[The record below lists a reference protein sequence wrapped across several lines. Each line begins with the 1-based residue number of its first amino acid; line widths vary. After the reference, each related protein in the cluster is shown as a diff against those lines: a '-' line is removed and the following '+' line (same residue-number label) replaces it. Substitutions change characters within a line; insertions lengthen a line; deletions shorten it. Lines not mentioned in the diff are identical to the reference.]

1 MTWRVIGQDVN
12 GRPTYHLGFP
22 SSTAW
27 GVVQELSGRWAW
39 ELNMPNP
46 ADDQRGRAD
55 TRAEAQARVEI
66 AAGQRGLVQ
75 LERIV
80 REQTDAAQVAA
91 LGGHN
96 GST

>member
-1 MTWRVIGQDVN
+1 MTWRVVGMDVN
-12 GRPTYHLGFP
+12 GRPTYHLAFP
-22 SSTAW
+22 HSTAW

-39 ELNMPNP
+39 SLNMPDQR
-46 ADDQRGRAD
+46 DDQHGRAD
-55 TRAEAQARVEI
+55 SRAEAQARVEI

-80 REQTDAAQVAA
+80 REQTDAAQIAA
-91 LGGHN
+91 LGEHN

>member
-1 MTWRVIGQDVN
+1 MKWVSPGVDVY
-12 GRPTYHLGFP
+12 GRPTFHCSFP
-22 SSTAW
+22 HSSAF
-27 GVVQELSGRWAW
+27 GIVQELNGRWAW
-39 ELNMPNP
+39 SLNMPDQR
-46 ADDQRGRAD
+46 DDQHGRAD
-55 TRAEAQARVEI
+55 SRAEAQARVEI

-80 REQTDAAQVAA
+80 REQTDAAQIAA